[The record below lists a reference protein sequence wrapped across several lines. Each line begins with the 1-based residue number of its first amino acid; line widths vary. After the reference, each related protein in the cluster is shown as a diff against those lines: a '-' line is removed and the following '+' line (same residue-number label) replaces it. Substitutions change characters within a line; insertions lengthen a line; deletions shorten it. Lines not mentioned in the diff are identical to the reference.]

1 MFDEL
6 NTNLETERTS
16 TARGAWLALKVV
28 LLGLSAATTAMFF
41 YVFSGGVFQELAG
54 PASPIVAALVGVVVL
69 DGGAVAWSYLRSSH
83 SSTVAQMAVANV
95 TAWCD
100 LAGSLLTSAL
110 FLTLRSG
117 FEVGIYDAAGN
128 LTQLGQTLHYI
139 GLGVIIAGIA
149 GNFLAMFVYSGADS
163 AIRQATQ
170 ARQMQSLAA
179 GAKFT
184 ADQARLQLTTRAAL
198 AEISTALPDLA
209 TSEGKRISGDY
220 LTTHMTAARK
230 PAGENAGNLA
240 PMVIQP
246 ADLPYSNGRVDRPNA
261 PSQGQSRRQSPG

>member
-1 MFDEL
+1 MFDL
-6 NTNLETERTS
+6 GDVSLETERTI

-28 LLGLSAATTAMFF
+28 LLALSAATTAMFF
-41 YVFSGGVFQELAG
+41 YVFSGGVFAELAG
-54 PASPIVAALVGVVVL
+54 SASPAVAALVGVVVL
-69 DGGAVAWSYLRSSH
+69 DGGAVVWSYLRSSH
-83 SSTVAQMAVANV
+83 ASTIPQMAVANV

-139 GLGVIIAGIA
+139 GLGVIVAGVA
-149 GNFLAMFVYSGADS
+149 GNFLAMFVYSGADT
-163 AIRQATQ
+163 AVRQATQ
-170 ARQMQSLAA
+170 QRQMQSLAA

-198 AEISTALPDLA
+198 AEISGALPDLA
-209 TSEGKRISGDY
+209 TMQGKQISGAY
-220 LTTHMTAARK
+220 LATNMPVAR
-230 PAGENAGNLA
+230 GRGNLA
-240 PMVIQP
+240 PVVYDMGDSSTKAGAAAVPFPANGHQP
-246 ADLPYSNGRVDRPNA
+246 D
-261 PSQGQSRRQSPG
+261 QSDAAG